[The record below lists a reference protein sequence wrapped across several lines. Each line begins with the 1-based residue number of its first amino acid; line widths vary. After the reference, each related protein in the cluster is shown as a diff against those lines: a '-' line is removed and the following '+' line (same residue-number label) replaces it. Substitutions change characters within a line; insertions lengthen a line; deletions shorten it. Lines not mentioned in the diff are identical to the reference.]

1 MEFVSVRGLIFV
13 CIFVHFVAEECRAVL
28 VVSKRCGLHVLC
40 RKKLGVFGSSVSVA
54 CEHKYWLVLPTSSE
68 FFSEKWEQRLR
79 AGLDRARK
87 VRIGFQ
93 VQRLNHW
100 AIIALL
106 DNNLFL
112 MESDSVLGHF
122 VCLRLSSIFCWGL
135 SCWSFQTA
143 VAYMSFPGKV
153 IENLWFASL
162 SFLRTQVL
170 VRVPKFFL
178 LIFWEKRSNAASR
191 VRTCTGSCHWSS
203 RSTP

>member
-68 FFSEKWEQRLR
+68 YFSEKWEQRLR

-106 DNNLFL
+106 DNNLFWWNL
-112 MESDSVLGHF
+112 IPSSDILF
-122 VCLRLSSIFCWGL
+122 ACAYLRFFAEDCRAGRFKPLSPTCP
-135 SCWSFQTA
+135 FQ
-143 VAYMSFPGKV
+143 
-153 IENLWFASL
+153 
-162 SFLRTQVL
+162 
-170 VRVPKFFL
+170 
-178 LIFWEKRSNAASR
+178 EK
-191 VRTCTGSCHWSS
+191 
-203 RSTP
+203 

>member
-1 MEFVSVRGLIFV
+1 MEVNSVRGLIFV
-13 CIFVHFVAEECRAVL
+13 CIFVQFVAEECRAVL

-68 FFSEKWEQRLR
+68 YFSEKWEQRLR

-112 MESDSVLGHF
+112 MESDSVLGQIF
-122 VCLRLSSIFCWGL
+122 ACANLRFFAEDCRAGRFQPLSPTCP
-135 SCWSFQTA
+135 FQ
-143 VAYMSFPGKV
+143 
-153 IENLWFASL
+153 
-162 SFLRTQVL
+162 
-170 VRVPKFFL
+170 
-178 LIFWEKRSNAASR
+178 EK
-191 VRTCTGSCHWSS
+191 
-203 RSTP
+203 